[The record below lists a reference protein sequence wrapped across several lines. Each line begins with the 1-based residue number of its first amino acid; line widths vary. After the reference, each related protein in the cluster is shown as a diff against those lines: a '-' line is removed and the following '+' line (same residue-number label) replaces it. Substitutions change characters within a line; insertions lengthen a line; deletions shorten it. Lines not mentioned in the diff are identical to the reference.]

1 MKSNGTRHKILLVLG
16 KHGEKKRSSSSE
28 TLKLRNFELETLNFG
43 DVAQLG
49 ERGVRNAEAR
59 SSILLISTNFVK
71 ALSTATPFLIPAR
84 FSVQNRIFLTMF
96 LLTPTINDT
105 LDAGRARVRKH

>member
-1 MKSNGTRHKILLVLG
+1 
-16 KHGEKKRSSSSE
+16 
-28 TLKLRNFELETLNFG
+28 
-43 DVAQLG
+43 
-49 ERGVRNAEAR
+49 
-59 SSILLISTNFVK
+59 
-71 ALSTATPFLIPAR
+71 LSTATPFLIPAR